1 MTDIALR
8 NANIISGF
16 TTGITAVG
24 MLGVGATTDY
34 RTIIKYLKQPA
45 SFLTGVLTQLILV
58 PLVAWGITELF
69 QMEEVTQLAVMIQGC
84 CPGGSTSN
92 MVVYWMGGLVDLSIA
107 MTATTSILALG
118 TMPLWLFIYSKVSA
132 PDKDL
137 VIPFD
142 SLGITLG
149 SLFPPIIIGLLIN
162 WKFSKKVSMYVA
174 KGCITFGS
182 IGTLIITVAD
192 YTVNKLTWYINW
204 KLVVVSIILPLIGF
218 VFGYFITRI
227 PFFKLSSK
235 VGRTVATEVAL
246 QNVLVCSA
254 VIQRSFYDP
263 ENMYTLEVMIVYP
276 LLYYITQIAYSLLF
290 ILLYKRV
297 KKKVTIEDE
306 HIKEIQEEKTG
317 TFKDNTITTSFSKN
331 EISELHRL

>member
-45 SFLTGVLTQLILV
+45 SFLTGVLTQLVLV
-58 PLVAWGITELF
+58 PLIAWGITELF
-69 QMEEVTQLAVMIQGC
+69 QMGEITQLAVMIQGC

-118 TMPLWLFIYSKVSA
+118 TMPFWLFVYSKVSN
-132 PDKDL
+132 PEKDL

-149 SLFPPIIIGLLIN
+149 SLFPPIVIGLLIN
-162 WKFSKKVSMYVA
+162 WKFSEKVSRYVA

-182 IGTLIITVAD
+182 IGTLIITIAD
-192 YTVNKLTWYINW
+192 YTVNKLTWYIDW
-204 KLVVVSIILPLIGF
+204 KIVVVAIILPLIGF
-218 VFGYFITRI
+218 VFGYLITRI
-227 PFFKLSSK
+227 PFFKLSTK

-263 ENMYTLEVMIVYP
+263 DNMKTLEVMIVYP
-276 LLYYITQIAYSLLF
+276 LLYYVTQIAYSLLF

-297 KKKVTIEDE
+297 KRKATERNENTMETEDE
-306 HIKEIQEEKTG
+306 KTENISV
-317 TFKDNTITTSFSKN
+317 NTIATSFSKRN
-331 EISELHRL
+331 NSETHIF